1 MSEGSTVTTI
11 RSVEPESGLAPE
23 TSRRAPRAP
32 KHQGGSATRRWS
44 LRAPLLPALIFTIAL
59 TQLPFIGTLIVSFM
73 EWNSLFPNDIG
84 FIGLSNYA
92 QVLADAELRN
102 TIAFTVQL
110 TAIVVV
116 CSMVLGFAVALLV
129 NEKFFGRGVVR
140 SLLVLPFLVVP
151 VAGAL
156 FWKHAI
162 LNPSYGLINGTLTAV
177 WSAFGS
183 SSPPQPDL
191 LSTAPLVGIA
201 LSLIWR
207 WTPFMML
214 ILLAG
219 LQSRRQEVME
229 AAAVDGAG
237 AWNSFRYMTLPH
249 MRRYLELGGLFGSIY
264 LVQEFD
270 AIFMLTAGGLDT
282 TNLPYAVYKTFY
294 LANDYGLA
302 SALGVMVVIG
312 TIIIAMFTLR
322 VLLSLFKE
330 NAR

>member
-1 MSEGSTVTTI
+1 MTTNLQ
-11 RSVEPESGLAPE
+11 SAPE
-23 TSRRAPRAP
+23 TTARPAALVRPAPGRSRAWAR
-32 KHQGGSATRRWS
+32 
-44 LRAPLLPALIFTIAL
+44 RAPLLPALIFTIVL
-59 TQLPFIGTLIVSFM
+59 TQLPFVGTIIVSFM
-73 EWNSLFPNDIG
+73 NWNSLLPSERG
-84 FIGLSNYA
+84 FAGFGNYT
-92 QVLADAELRN
+92 QVLTNAELRS
-102 TIAFTVQL
+102 TISFTVQL
-110 TAIVVV
+110 TAIVVIA
-116 CSMVLGFAVALLV
+116 SMVLGFAIAMLV
-129 NEKFFGRGVVR
+129 NERFLGRGIVR
-140 SLLVLPFLVVP
+140 TLLVLPFLVVP

-162 LNPSYGLINGTLTAV
+162 LNPSYGLINGTLTAI
-177 WSAFGS
+177 WNLFGS
-183 SSPPQPDL
+183 DNPPQPDI
-191 LSTAPLVGIA
+191 LSTAPTLGIA

-219 LQSRRQEVME
+219 LQSRKQDVME

-237 AWNSFRYMTLPH
+237 HWAIFRYMTLPH

-270 AIFMLTAGGLDT
+270 AVFMLTAGGLGT

-312 TIIIAMFTLR
+312 TIVIALFTLR

-330 NAR
+330 TAR